1 MSRKL
6 DGMSVMREELHHLV
20 DRLPEEK
27 IAPLLRLVQDQL
39 DEQQTVRDL
48 PFIGMLEAE
57 PDFAE
62 RAEEILRAEDNR
74 PL

>member
-1 MSRKL
+1 
-6 DGMSVMREELHHLV
+6 MREELRQLV

-27 IAPLLRLVQDQL
+27 VAPLLRLVRDQL
-39 DEQQTVRDL
+39 DEPQVIRDL

-62 RAEEILRAEDNR
+62 RAEEILRSEDNHT
-74 PL
+74 L

>member
-1 MSRKL
+1 
-6 DGMSVMREELHHLV
+6 MSVMRDELHHLV

-27 IAPLLRLVQDQL
+27 VAPLLRLVRDQL
-39 DEQQTVRDL
+39 DEQQAVRDL

-57 PDFAE
+57 PDVAE
-62 RAEEILRAEDNR
+62 RAEEILRAEDNH

>member
-1 MSRKL
+1 
-6 DGMSVMREELHHLV
+6 MSVMREELHHLV

-27 IAPLLRLVQDQL
+27 VAPLLRLVRDQL
-39 DEQQTVRDL
+39 DEPQAVREL

-62 RAEEILRAEDNR
+62 RAEEILRLEDNQA
-74 PL
+74 L

>member
-1 MSRKL
+1 
-6 DGMSVMREELHHLV
+6 MSVMREELHHLV

-27 IAPLLRLVQDQL
+27 VAPLLRLVRDQL
-39 DEQQTVRDL
+39 DEPQVVRDL

-62 RAEEILRAEDNR
+62 RAEEILRAEDDH
-74 PL
+74 PW

>member
-1 MSRKL
+1 
-6 DGMSVMREELHHLV
+6 MSVMREELHHLV

-27 IAPLLRLVQDQL
+27 VAPLLRLVRDQL
-39 DEQQTVRDL
+39 EEPEAVREL

-62 RAEEILRAEDNR
+62 RAEEILRSEDNHS
-74 PL
+74 L

>member
-1 MSRKL
+1 MGHGL
-6 DGMSVMREELHHLV
+6 GDMSVMREELHQLV

-27 IAPLLRLVQDQL
+27 VAPVLRLVRDQI
-39 DEQQTVRDL
+39 EEAKAVRDL

-62 RAEEILRAEDNR
+62 RAEDILRAEDDHSS
-74 PL
+74 